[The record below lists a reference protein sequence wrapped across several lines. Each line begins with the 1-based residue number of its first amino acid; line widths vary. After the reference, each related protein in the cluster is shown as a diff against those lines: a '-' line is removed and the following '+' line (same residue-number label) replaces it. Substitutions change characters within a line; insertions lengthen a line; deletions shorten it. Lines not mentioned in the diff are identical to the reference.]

1 MSEFERILV
10 FLTLV
15 LKNNLGVDTRAPSL
29 CLLLRGKGYLL
40 VLWKRNVWQS
50 AV

>member
-15 LKNNLGVDTRAPSL
+15 LKNNLGVDTRSPFLMSVVE
-29 CLLLRGKGYLL
+29 G
-40 VLWKRNVWQS
+40 
-50 AV
+50 